1 METKG
6 DVFMSK
12 YTLVL
17 FFVILFSFL
26 YSCKKLGDN
35 DYLENWNN
43 FETQLINKEK
53 SFQSYEKF
61 DSINDDIQYVTF
73 QSGPHTLKG
82 LLNTKNID
90 SVNKKPAIVY
100 FHGGFALSLKEMERT
115 KQFTDAGYIV
125 FAPSYRGENGNPGY
139 FELFMGEV
147 GDAKAAISWLSDQQY
162 VDQDKIYTFGWSV
175 GGGISLILSQ
185 HKDVPIK
192 LGGSS
197 AGVYD
202 LDLIKSWATEDD
214 MIIFPYDYKNEMENY
229 YRLPLYSLNKMVR
242 PHYTYIGK
250 DDGYSYVEN
259 LKDSLYPNFNTK
271 LQLIPLEGNH
281 VSSLNLAIAAFLKII
296 ENE

>member
-1 METKG
+1 
-6 DVFMSK
+6 MSK
-12 YTLVL
+12 FILGL
-17 FFVILFSFL
+17 FFVIVLSLL
-26 YSCKKLGDN
+26 YSCKKLREN
-35 DYLENWNN
+35 TYLERWNN

-61 DSINDDIQYVTF
+61 DSINGVIRYVTF
-73 QSGPHTLKG
+73 QSGSYTLKG

-90 SVNKKPAIVY
+90 SDTKKPAIIY
-100 FHGGFALSLKEMERT
+100 LHGGFALSLKEMERT
-115 KQFTDAGYIV
+115 KQFTDAGFIV

-147 GDAKAAISWLSDQQY
+147 RDAKAAINWLSNQQY
-162 VDQDKIYTFGWSV
+162 VDKDQIYTFGWSV

-185 HKDVPIK
+185 HEDVPIK

-229 YRLPLYSLNKMVR
+229 YRLPIYTLDNMVR

-250 DDGYSYVEN
+250 DDGYSFVQD
-259 LKDSLYPNFNTK
+259 LKDSLYPNINTK
-271 LQLIPLEGNH
+271 LQLIPLDGNH
-281 VSSLNLAIAAFLKII
+281 VSSLNLAVAAFLKKIQ
-296 ENE
+296 NE